1 MKGVFAVFIHSI
13 LLTLL
18 FASTARSDFQKEL
31 ILTKDNFHEE
41 LSAGEEERRIIIWYL
56 GYHVPLLTA

>member
-1 MKGVFAVFIHSI
+1 MLKMKGVFAVFIHSI

-41 LSAGEEERRIIIWYL
+41 LSAGEREYE
-56 GYHVPLLTA
+56 